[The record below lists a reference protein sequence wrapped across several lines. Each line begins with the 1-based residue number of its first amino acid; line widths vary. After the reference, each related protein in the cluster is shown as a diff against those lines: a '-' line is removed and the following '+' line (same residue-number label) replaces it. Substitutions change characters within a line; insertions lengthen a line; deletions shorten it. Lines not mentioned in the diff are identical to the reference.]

1 MFQNGRTTDRMT
13 TLNVEVPAYKYAA
26 PKNLDY
32 DVDLVLPVKLLEVD
46 LHVRPLY
53 DHCSVKSLSW
63 MRYNMSKSIVRYF

>member
-1 MFQNGRTTDRMT
+1 MCIPVALSF
-13 TLNVEVPAYKYAA
+13 TL
-26 PKNLDY
+26 KNLDY

-63 MRYNMSKSIVRYF
+63 MRYNMSKIIVFLSLGTGNQRFALFFCPP